1 MSEKLEDKAVEVM
14 DKAMDGVDK
23 LTAMLGEVAE
33 KYGPEVVDAALNVAR
48 VSAASN
54 LVYAA
59 VGVALMY
66 SLFRIGIPLSYKYR
80 DGLPEKHRNE
90 GEFWGPTILVWAI
103 SVTMVSMIS
112 FGALRVFQIFN
123 VWNWVGLIEPK
134 LWIAQKVL
142 GW

>member
-1 MSEKLEDKAVEVM
+1 MSKLENKAVEVM

-23 LTAMLGEVAE
+23 LTVMLGEVAE
-33 KYGPEVVDAALNVAR
+33 RYGPEVVDAALNVAR
-48 VSAASN
+48 VSAGAA

-59 VGVALMY
+59 VGVGLIY
-66 SLFRIGIPLSYKYR
+66 SLFRIGIPLTYKYR
-80 DGLPEKHRNE
+80 ASLSKKNRSEE
-90 GEFWGPTILVWAI
+90 EFWFPVIVIWIPVLFITAG
-103 SVTMVSMIS
+103 VSL
-112 FGALRVFQIFN
+112 GALRMLQIFN